1 MQIIFFLIFFAF
13 IGNMFAIEVLI
24 NGVNQATI
32 IQGEDFVITINFS
45 DGCLEANINV
55 WADMNSNEIWEDA
68 IDIMIPDMQD
78 EIVDNDLYDEDP
90 AAGVYQ
96 ITIYGDEDG
105 PNRCSNAGL
114 FYVAEDTGGIDAA
127 YLWIEPI
134 TSNYSVSG
142 SVTPAV
148 PNVIILAMSSEENM
162 WMTAT
167 DASGDYQSFVPTAEE
182 YIVMAFD
189 PIGVLGGMLS
199 NTMYENI
206 LINAHLTDYDF
217 VFTQGNSTIEGT
229 VLNENG
235 APVVGVIIKAEAEM
249 PGEIWTETNGS
260 GYYNLSVIEGWW
272 EVEPSWDSLIP
283 DYLCVDEV
291 EVYVE
296 DGGTE
301 TVDFVVYETDST
313 IEGTVY
319 LDDVPTA
326 GFEINTWSELGM
338 TEMES
343 GINGNYILHVAS
355 EANAFGGYCVNVDI
369 WDMPGVYVIESYN
382 NIISGSTGINFHI
395 YTVAGGIEGEVLDAN
410 TMQPVEDCWIN
421 ANDGINWFS
430 TSVEDGY
437 YQLPLPNGTY
447 QIEANG
453 NMYYQQIVEDVVILD
468 EMITMDFYLNPISF
482 DGELWGFVY
491 ETGTAN
497 PIEGVQLCA
506 SCPSYSG
513 NTISNQDGYYHF
525 DLPNGNY
532 ALDAWH
538 VNYYTVCIE
547 NIAINYNVAQQDI
560 GMEPVIFNG
569 SLEGYVY
576 EYDTTIPI
584 PYANIQVASA
594 TYWTN
599 TQADMNGYYYFDLPN
614 ELYGADC
621 WMDGFFPQHIDDI
634 EIADNAVIQDF
645 YLEPDVE
652 VDDEEI
658 EVVISLDQNYPN
670 PFNPITKI
678 SFTTMSIENTELVIY
693 NIKGQKVKTLINS
706 VLENGDHLIIWDGS
720 DQNNQ
725 PVSSGIYFYQLK
737 IGNEIIGSK
746 RMLLLK

>member
-1 MQIIFFLIFFAF
+1 M
-13 IGNMFAIEVLI
+13 
-24 NGVNQATI
+24 
-32 IQGEDFVITINFS
+32 
-45 DGCLEANINV
+45 
-55 WADMNSNEIWEDA
+55 
-68 IDIMIPDMQD
+68 
-78 EIVDNDLYDEDP
+78 DNL
-90 AAGVYQ
+90 
-96 ITIYGDEDG
+96 
-105 PNRCSNAGL
+105 
-114 FYVAEDTGGIDAA
+114 
-127 YLWIEPI
+127 
-134 TSNYSVSG
+134 
-142 SVTPAV
+142 
-148 PNVIILAMSSEENM
+148 
-162 WMTAT
+162 
-167 DASGDYQSFVPTAEE
+167 
-182 YIVMAFD
+182 
-189 PIGVLGGMLS
+189 
-199 NTMYENI
+199 
-206 LINAHLTDYDF
+206 
-217 VFTQGNSTIEGT
+217 
-229 VLNENG
+229 
-235 APVVGVIIKAEAEM
+235 
-249 PGEIWTETNGS
+249 
-260 GYYNLSVIEGWW
+260 
-272 EVEPSWDSLIP
+272 
-283 DYLCVDEV
+283 
-291 EVYVE
+291 
-296 DGGTE
+296 
-301 TVDFVVYETDST
+301 VVYETDST

>member
-1 MQIIFFLIFFAF
+1 
-13 IGNMFAIEVLI
+13 MFAIEVLI

-199 NTMYENI
+199 NTMNENI